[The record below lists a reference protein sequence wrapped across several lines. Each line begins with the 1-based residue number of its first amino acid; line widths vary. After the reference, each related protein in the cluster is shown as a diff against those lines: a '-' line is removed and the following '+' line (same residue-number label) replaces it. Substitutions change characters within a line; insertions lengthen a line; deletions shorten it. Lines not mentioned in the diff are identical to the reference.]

1 VCDDEACD
9 SRRDSGPEE
18 RLLVLAV
25 ALIWLM
31 LAMRA
36 FIKDTEMC
44 KCKSAGKVIEDDE
57 AESPGRVSAGA
68 DETDG
73 LFPA

>member
-1 VCDDEACD
+1 
-9 SRRDSGPEE
+9 
-18 RLLVLAV
+18 
-25 ALIWLM
+25 M